1 MSKTGIVEMMR
12 CSSTEVEKFFLLSL
26 NLGDSPKQST
36 TPTYRNKNI
45 KKLNQIKDLE
55 SSKVQYQQE
64 VSRKNQMQN
73 QIHEVERKIEDFDI
87 QMIECT

>member
-1 MSKTGIVEMMR
+1 MR
-12 CSSTEVEKFFLLSL
+12 CSSTEVKKFFLLSL

-36 TPTYRNKNI
+36 TATYRNKNI

-64 VSRKNQMQN
+64 VSRQDQMQN